1 MKSSR
6 KKKRSRRMSKE
17 LRALLV
23 GLCGVF
29 FLLVCFSG
37 WKVYSILHGYKTAER
52 RYENLAGSV
61 AAVAP
66 QPAGQPSGQPA
77 AAPAAAPAADGES
90 LENAAEG
97 QPEETAPPREVS
109 PVSVDFDAL
118 REYGGNVIGWICLPQ
133 TVINY
138 PIAQGQDNA
147 YYLERFLDGKPIM
160 GGTLFADCVCPS
172 DFSGLNTIVY
182 GHNMKDGSMFALL
195 DDYAAQSFYD
205 QHPVMYL
212 NTPTQNYRVD
222 IFSCFTTDPTSY
234 VYQASF
240 SSTEEFATHLR
251 ALTAASEVSC
261 QAAVTPDDR
270 IVTLSTCTY
279 SGADMRFVVCGK
291 LTEID

>member
-6 KKKRSRRMSKE
+6 KKKRSRRMSRE

-23 GLCGVF
+23 GFCGVF

-37 WKVYSILHGYKTAER
+37 WKVFSILHGYKTAER
-52 RYENLAGSV
+52 RYESLAGSV

-66 QPAGQPSGQPA
+66 QPAAQPA
-77 AAPAAAPAADGES
+77 AAPDPAPSGS
-90 LENAAEG
+90 AEDEP
-97 QPEETAPPREVS
+97 PEQSAPPREIS
-109 PVSVDFDAL
+109 PVSVDFDTL
-118 REYGGNVIGWICLPQ
+118 RSYGGTVVGWLCLPQ

-138 PIAQGQDNA
+138 PVAQAQDNA
-147 YYLERFLDGKPIM
+147 YYLDRFLDGSRIS

-172 DFSGLNTIVY
+172 DLSGLNTIIY

-195 DDYAAQSFYD
+195 DDYVSQSFYD

-222 IFSCFTTDPTSY
+222 IFSCFTTEPVSF
-234 VYQASF
+234 VYQAAF
-240 SSTEEFATHLR
+240 SSTEEYASHLR
-251 ALTAASEVSC
+251 ALSDCSEIRCQATAA
-261 QAAVTPDDR
+261 PGDR

-279 SGADMRFVVCGK
+279 SGADLRFVVCGK
-291 LTEID
+291 LTEIG